1 MKNINYKNL
10 FTKSEIQN
18 SINERNGWYERKEYS
33 VLLKKEIHRSYRSNS
48 PLSQVVIK
56 FQEKTDSFK
65 KNGGTVYN
73 RFLNDLTTIITE
85 NSREIDLKSFLQPGE
100 IEILLVDTSIKGAK
114 LYIEKISNLI
124 TNRLTSSKD
133 DHYAELLKK
142 LTFHSHQ
149 INQIS
154 GRNKIESESVVI
166 GKADVRKNADGIDEL
181 LFVQTDVRKSD
192 FSPSSDGTLVI
203 SSSRLIDSISF
214 EGFATA
220 ADKVATRIFNIIGS
234 LAGIIIFSPLML
246 LISIA
251 IKLSSKGPVLFMQKR
266 MGYRGEQFTFLKF
279 RSMRTDT
286 DDKIHQEYVRKLIEG
301 QNSEINSGTQQDP
314 VYKIKNDPRITTI
327 GRFLRRTSLDELPQF
342 FNVLSGKM
350 SLVGPRPPIPY
361 EVESYKTWHLR
372 RILDVK
378 PGITG
383 IWQVNGRSM
392 TTFDEMVR
400 MDLQYVARRSIFLDL
415 KLVFQ
420 TLGAVFNSKGAM

>member
-1 MKNINYKNL
+1 M
-10 FTKSEIQN
+10 
-18 SINERNGWYERKEYS
+18 
-33 VLLKKEIHRSYRSNS
+33 
-48 PLSQVVIK
+48 
-56 FQEKTDSFK
+56 
-65 KNGGTVYN
+65 
-73 RFLNDLTTIITE
+73 
-85 NSREIDLKSFLQPGE
+85 
-100 IEILLVDTSIKGAK
+100 DTSIKGAK

-124 TNRLTSSKD
+124 TNRLTSSRD

-166 GKADVRKNADGIDEL
+166 GKADVRKNADGIDEV

-192 FSPSSDGTLVI
+192 FSASSDGTLVI